1 METIYFSIAM
11 ITAGIS
17 AALGSVSFLVGL
29 NTREN
34 RSYLL
39 FGCMGWLM
47 VLFIL
52 TPPVGFITMDVAP
65 YETTMLIKRIFIFLY
80 YAVFPWFIYSYTSRP
95 GKRIPRAITVFT
107 IASYFVMFNTSTPFE
122 RPLWTHFA
130 IVIFGIN
137 VAYGIAGITWMFR
150 TGEKREAKWLS
161 VAIAFFGVLYISALS
176 NHIHFAITGGN
187 LFGMQRYFPIHLN
200 SLALMFIV
208 GLRLQHVAMQR
219 FGLEK
224 MIVAQRT
231 RWKSLL
237 ENMPLLMLEVQR
249 DGRIIAANNFAAT
262 HLGLTSSEEMV
273 GKNWFDLFSSTQEMS
288 KARATFAEG
297 SHAATLPAIKGY
309 FNFSAKEP
317 ILVNWLSFVGSNVP
331 GGPGNIVLIGLDVT
345 SQESALVE
353 IAKLRLEIEKESLTK
368 FYSTSSN
375 SSTAIIGSSKA
386 IGYTL
391 QKAQQV
397 AATNATVLLE
407 GETGVGKELFADYIF
422 SHSLRKDKPFIKVN
436 CSALPS
442 ELIED
447 ELFGHE
453 KGAFT
458 SAAAS
463 RTGRFEL
470 ADGGTILL
478 DEIGEL
484 PLSLQPKL
492 LRVLQQGEF
501 ERIGGQKTLH
511 VDVRI
516 IASTNRDL
524 NKEVAEGRFRSDLL
538 YRLNVFPISIPAL
551 RNRKEDLD
559 VLVSHFI
566 QRKSEKYKKSF
577 QQITKADLIRL
588 HEYPWPGNIRELRNL
603 IERSIIQSEGDTLK
617 LQWLHHGLPESHSAS
632 MEEMEKEH
640 IIRILN
646 ESQWKI
652 NGVNGAAE
660 RLDMNPN
667 TLRSRMKKLN
677 ITRDMRPLGSIGR
690 L

>member
-17 AALGSVSFLVGL
+17 AAMGSVSLLLGFKQK
-29 NTREN
+29 EN
-34 RSYLL
+34 KSYLL
-39 FGCMGWLM
+39 FGCMGWSL

-52 TPPVGFITMDVAP
+52 TPPVGFITLDVAP
-65 YETTMLIKRIFIFLY
+65 YETLMLIKRVFIFLY
-80 YAVFPWFIYSYTSRP
+80 YAVFPWFIYHFTGRP
-95 GKRIPRAITVFT
+95 GMRIPRIITVFT
-107 IASYFVMFNTSTPFE
+107 IASYFVMFTTSTPFE

-130 IVIFGIN
+130 AVIFGVN
-137 VAYGIAGITWMFR
+137 LAYGIAGAAWMFHA
-150 TGEKREAKWLS
+150 GEKREAKWLS
-161 VAIAFFGVLYISALS
+161 LAMAFFGVLYISALS
-176 NHIHFAITGGN
+176 NHIYFEITGGN

-208 GLRLQHVAMQR
+208 GLRLQQVAFQKVA
-219 FGLEK
+219 LEK
-224 MIVAQRT
+224 VLETQRT
-231 RWKSLL
+231 RWKALL
-237 ENMPLLMLEVQR
+237 ENMPLLILEINR
-249 DGRIIAANNFAAT
+249 DGQIITANNFAAS
-262 HLGLTSSEEMV
+262 HLGLSSPDHLI
-273 GKNWFDLFSSTQEMS
+273 GKNWFALFTSAEEET
-288 KARATFAEG
+288 KARHLFANG
-297 SHAATLPAIKGY
+297 SHPSMLPAINGT
-309 FNFSAKEP
+309 FSIEGRTP
-317 ILVNWLSFVGSNVP
+317 IFVNWLSFVSSTETAGA
-331 GGPGNIVLIGLDVT
+331 GGIVLVGLDVT

-353 IAKLRLEIEKESLTK
+353 VAKLKLEIEKENLNR
-368 FYSTSSN
+368 FYNVATSISTE
-375 SSTAIIGSSKA
+375 IIGSSKA

-397 AATNATVLLE
+397 AATTATVLLE
-407 GETGVGKELFADYIF
+407 GETGVGKELFADYIQ
-422 SHSLRKDKPFIKVN
+422 SNSLRKDKPFIKVN
-436 CSALPS
+436 CSAMPS

-458 SAAAS
+458 SASAA
-463 RTGRFEL
+463 RVGRFEL

-484 PLSLQPKL
+484 PLSVQPKL

-501 ERIGGQKTLH
+501 ERVGGQKTIH

-516 IASTNRDL
+516 IAATNRDL

-559 VLVSHFI
+559 LLIASFI
-566 QRKSEKYKKSF
+566 KMKSVKYGKTF
-577 QQITKADLIRL
+577 QQISKADLNRL
-588 HEYPWPGNIRELRNL
+588 FEYPWPGNIRELRNL
-603 IERSIIQSEGDTLK
+603 IERSVIQSEGDTLK
-617 LQWLHHGLPESHSAS
+617 LQWLEHGLPESPSAS
-632 MEEMEKEH
+632 LEEIEKQH
-640 IIRILN
+640 IMRVLKDC
-646 ESQWKI
+646 SWRI

-677 ITRDMRPLGSIGR
+677 ITRDMRPMGSATA
-690 L
+690 